1 MKWILNLIIPLSS
14 GCVCVWGGATYV
26 TEQGGLVGNDSN
38 NQIHMLSSKKIVSD
52 SIMMSSQ
59 MMLSSACMA
68 YLNDKLIGFK
78 PNKDNAA
85 LCDRVAIFT
94 HKTQNIRKH
103 EGLYTKTNCIPAM
116 NFVL

>member
-1 MKWILNLIIPLSS
+1 
-14 GCVCVWGGATYV
+14 
-26 TEQGGLVGNDSN
+26 
-38 NQIHMLSSKKIVSD
+38 MLSFKKIVSD

-103 EGLYTKTNCIPAM
+103 EGLYTKTNCMPAVY
-116 NFVL
+116 FVFYKNQSIYFEIIYYLTPGSR